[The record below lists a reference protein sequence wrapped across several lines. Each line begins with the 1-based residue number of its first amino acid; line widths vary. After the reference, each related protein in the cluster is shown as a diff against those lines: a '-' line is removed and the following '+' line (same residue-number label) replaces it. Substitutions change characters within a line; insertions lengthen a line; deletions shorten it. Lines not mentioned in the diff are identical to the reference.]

1 MDFKLHQLSGSNI
14 ESIFNKAYLDAKL
27 VDKDWCSIKGELE
40 ILIKA
45 FEDLEIIS
53 FYHECSLPKEL
64 SEEEVKVLISN
75 FNNKLLLIKSK
86 ILERKDSNSP
96 FNIKS

>member
-14 ESIFNKAYLDAKL
+14 ETIFNKAYLDAKL

-45 FEDLEIIS
+45 FEDQESLKRKLNIPTIFIGKII
-53 FYHECSLPKEL
+53 
-64 SEEEVKVLISN
+64 
-75 FNNKLLLIKSK
+75 
-86 ILERKDSNSP
+86 
-96 FNIKS
+96 

>member
-53 FYHECSLPKEL
+53 FYHECSLTKEL
-64 SEEEVKVLISN
+64 SEEEKVRLLEKVKTVSSREN
-75 FNNKLLLIKSK
+75 FQ
-86 ILERKDSNSP
+86 
-96 FNIKS
+96 